1 MKVKVPKKYDSFF
14 PLTGILRCP
23 QCGAGMV
30 ISRAPSKGKRV
41 EYYSCGAWKNKGTSV
56 CHSNSIRADKA
67 NTEVI
72 NRLSTFL
79 SSPRMVK
86 EVVKKLNQDREKQV
100 KPSMKELQSIEKEL
114 NAITNKKQKVFDL
127 FEEDMIDR
135 EEFIERKEYLNNQV
149 RVLEDRREQLQ
160 ISLNEAQGDGISYEM
175 VQGILSQF
183 NDLLNKCKD
192 NAEKKILLQMIIEKV
207 TIDRTR
213 NIESIQLHLNDNL
226 VYFLKASEEGVSKT
240 GTPSIFV
247 QKIKGY
253 REVEVSIE
261 I

>member
-1 MKVKVPKKYDSFF
+1 
-14 PLTGILRCP
+14 
-23 QCGAGMV
+23 
-30 ISRAPSKGKRV
+30 
-41 EYYSCGAWKNKGTSV
+41 
-56 CHSNSIRADKA
+56 
-67 NTEVI
+67 
-72 NRLSTFL
+72 
-79 SSPRMVK
+79 
-86 EVVKKLNQDREKQV
+86 
-100 KPSMKELQSIEKEL
+100 
-114 NAITNKKQKVFDL
+114 
-127 FEEDMIDR
+127 
-135 EEFIERKEYLNNQV
+135 
-149 RVLEDRREQLQ
+149 
-160 ISLNEAQGDGISYEM
+160 M

-226 VYFLKASEEGVSKT
+226 VYFLKASEECVSKT

>member
-1 MKVKVPKKYDSFF
+1 
-14 PLTGILRCP
+14 
-23 QCGAGMV
+23 MV

-114 NAITNKKQKVFDL
+114 NAITNMKHKGMESHMRWFKV
-127 FEEDMIDR
+127 
-135 EEFIERKEYLNNQV
+135 
-149 RVLEDRREQLQ
+149 
-160 ISLNEAQGDGISYEM
+160 S
-175 VQGILSQF
+175 
-183 NDLLNKCKD
+183 
-192 NAEKKILLQMIIEKV
+192 
-207 TIDRTR
+207 
-213 NIESIQLHLNDNL
+213 
-226 VYFLKASEEGVSKT
+226 
-240 GTPSIFV
+240 
-247 QKIKGY
+247 
-253 REVEVSIE
+253 
-261 I
+261 